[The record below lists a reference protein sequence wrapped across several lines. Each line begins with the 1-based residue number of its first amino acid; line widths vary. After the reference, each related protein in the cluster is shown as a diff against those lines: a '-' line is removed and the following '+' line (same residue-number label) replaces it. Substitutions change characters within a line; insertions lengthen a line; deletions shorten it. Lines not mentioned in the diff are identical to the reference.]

1 MNGHTWIISYGD
13 FSGAYGEVYVDRV
26 TIENLTVLTQAVG
39 VATSVSRTFLQD
51 GEVDGLLGLGFTEL
65 NSITPNPQ
73 KTWFDNI
80 RGNLS
85 APLFATALRRRR
97 AGAYDFGYI
106 DSEKYVGNITWTDVD
121 GEDGFWDF
129 GVSGFAVGGESV
141 SKTTIRAIADTGT
154 SLWYLPKPIAD
165 AYWAQVPTAKYN
177 ILQAGWVFRCTTELP
192 DMTVTISGKPITVP
206 GINMNYQTLLRGMCY
221 GGIQRETGLETSVF
235 GDVFL
240 KELYVIH
247 EQPLVGNPRL
257 GFAKLRD

>member
-1 MNGHTWIISYGD
+1 MKGHTWLIAYGD
-13 FSGAYGEVYVDRV
+13 LSGAYGEVYVDRV
-26 TIENLTVLTQAVG
+26 SIENLTVPKQAVG
-39 VATSVSRTFLQD
+39 VATSVSRTFVQD
-51 GEVDGLLGLGFTEL
+51 GEVDGLLGLGFTLL

-80 RGNLS
+80 RANLS

-106 DSEKYVGNITWTDVD
+106 DSAKYVGNITWTDVD

-129 GVSGFAVGGESV
+129 GVSGFAVGGKIV
-141 SKTTIRAIADTGT
+141 SKMTLRAIADTGT

-165 AYWAQVPTAKYN
+165 AYWARVPTARYSA
-177 ILQAGWVFRCTTELP
+177 LQAGWIFRCTSKLP
-192 DMTVTISGKPITVP
+192 DMSVTVSGRVITVP
-206 GINMNYQTLLRGMCY
+206 GINMNYQTLMLGMCY

-240 KELYVIH
+240 KGLYVIH
-247 EQPLVGNPRL
+247 EQSLDGNPRL
-257 GFAKLRD
+257 GFAKLKN